1 MTMSHY
7 TGPGEL
13 LLAPP
18 MLGDII
24 VHEIN
29 AGDKWNV
36 GRDSFL
42 AHTSGVHHEYKPQ
55 GLSKGFFS
63 GEGFFIYEF
72 TGQGL
77 FWLQSFG
84 AIIKKDVSPSF
95 NFLPGKSP
103 VPPSCCLCY
112 YSTDTCLCCSLWKG
126 RPTSSIMV
134 ILLHGT
140 ASMILSELL
149 LVVCFLVSVLAKDL
163 LANSKA
169 LEQFICKPE
178 TSTPLLPR

>member
-1 MTMSHY
+1 MSPTITLRGSISFSFKKFIIGGSMTMSHY

-29 AGDKWNV
+29 RGDKWNV

-84 AIIKKDVSPSF
+84 AIIKKDVS
-95 NFLPGKSP
+95 SP
-103 VPPSCCLCY
+103 HPAVY
-112 YSTDTCLCCSLWKG
+112 A
-126 RPTSSIMV
+126 I
-134 ILLHGT
+134 
-140 ASMILSELL
+140 
-149 LVVCFLVSVLAKDL
+149 
-163 LANSKA
+163 
-169 LEQFICKPE
+169 
-178 TSTPLLPR
+178 PLLIHFYNTACGRGGLLYRQWPPCCMELRVRY